1 MPNPWHELTDLG
13 QSVWYDNLNR
23 QLIVSGDLKRMVAE
37 DRVTGGTSNPSI
49 FEKAVGSSDIY
60 DADIR
65 RLVAEGKDTDAIY
78 DELTITDVRE
88 SADVFRAAYD
98 ATSAR
103 DGYASLEVPPNLAN
117 DTEATVRE
125 ARRLFA
131 ALDRPNTMIK
141 IPGTQAGLP
150 AIQQCLEDGININ
163 ITLLFGVENYEQVA
177 NTYITA
183 LEKRAAAGKPVDRIG
198 SVASFFVSRVD
209 SLVDEKIERM
219 IEIGTNG
226 RKMKLASLRGQA
238 AIANAKVAYDRYRHI
253 FAGPRWQALADL
265 GAQTQRCLW
274 ASTSTKNPIYR
285 DVTYV
290 EELIGSDTV
299 NTVPPATLDAF
310 RDHGD
315 VAPTLD
321 EDIGGARHTLMA
333 LDEMGI
339 DFKAVTDE
347 LQEQGVKLFCDSYD
361 QARETIRQKSE
372 TLAGARA

>member
-23 QLIVSGDLKRMVAE
+23 RLIVSGDLKRMVAE

-49 FEKAVGSSDIY
+49 FEKAVGGSDAY

-65 RLVAEGKDTDAIY
+65 RLVAEGKDTGAIY

-98 ATSAR
+98 ATIAR
-103 DGYASLEVPPNLAN
+103 DGYASLEVPPDLAN
-117 DTEATVRE
+117 DTEATIRE

-131 ALDRPNTMIK
+131 ALDRPNAMIK

-177 NTYITA
+177 NAYISA
-183 LEKRAAAGKPVDRIG
+183 LEKRADAGKPVDRIG

-274 ASTSTKNPIYR
+274 ASTSTKNPVYR
-285 DVTYV
+285 DVIYV
-290 EELIGSDTV
+290 EELIGPDTV

-310 RDHGD
+310 RDHGED
-315 VAPTLD
+315 APTLD

-333 LDEMGI
+333 IKEMGI

-361 QARETIRQKSE
+361 KARDTIRQKSE
-372 TLAGARA
+372 SLAGARA

>member
-23 QLIVSGDLKRMVAE
+23 QLILSGNLKRMVAE
-37 DRVTGGTSNPSI
+37 DRVSGGTSNPSI
-49 FEKAVGSSDIY
+49 FEKAVGSSNVY

-65 RLVAEGKDTDAIY
+65 RIVAEGKDVDAIY

-285 DVTYV
+285 DVIYV

-333 LDEMGI
+333 IDEMGI

-361 QARETIRQKSE
+361 KARNTIRQKSE
-372 TLAGARA
+372 SLAGARA

>member
-23 QLIVSGDLKRMVAE
+23 RLIVSGDLKRMVAE

-49 FEKAVGSSDIY
+49 FEKAVGGSDAY

-65 RLVAEGKDTDAIY
+65 RLVAEGKDTGAIY

-98 ATSAR
+98 ATIAR
-103 DGYASLEVPPNLAN
+103 DGYASLEVPPDLAN
-117 DTEATVRE
+117 DTEATIRE

-131 ALDRPNTMIK
+131 ALDRPNAMIK

-163 ITLLFGVENYEQVA
+163 ITLLFGVKNYEQVA

-253 FAGPRWQALADL
+253 FAGPRWKALADL

-285 DVTYV
+285 DVIYV

-333 LDEMGI
+333 IDEMGI

-361 QARETIRQKSE
+361 KARNTIRQKSE
-372 TLAGARA
+372 SLAGARA

>member
-49 FEKAVGSSDIY
+49 FEKAVGSSEVY

-333 LDEMGI
+333 LEEMGI

-361 QARETIRQKSE
+361 KARETIRQKSE
-372 TLAGARA
+372 SLAGARA

>member
-49 FEKAVGSSDIY
+49 FEKAVGGSDAY

-65 RLVAEGKDTDAIY
+65 RLVAEGKDTGAIY

-98 ATSAR
+98 ATIAR
-103 DGYASLEVPPNLAN
+103 DGYASLEVPPDLAN
-117 DTEATVRE
+117 DTEATIRE

-131 ALDRPNTMIK
+131 ALDRPNAMIK

-163 ITLLFGVENYEQVA
+163 ITLLFGVKNYEQVA

-285 DVTYV
+285 DVIYV

-333 LDEMGI
+333 IDEMGI

-361 QARETIRQKSE
+361 KARDTIRQKSE
-372 TLAGARA
+372 SLAGARA

>member
-23 QLIVSGDLKRMVAE
+23 RLIVSGDLKRMVAE

-49 FEKAVGSSDIY
+49 FEKAVGGSDAY

-65 RLVAEGKDTDAIY
+65 RLVAEGKDTGAIY

-98 ATSAR
+98 ATIAR
-103 DGYASLEVPPNLAN
+103 DGYASLEVPPDLAN
-117 DTEATVRE
+117 DTEATIRE

-131 ALDRPNTMIK
+131 ALDRPNAMIK

-163 ITLLFGVENYEQVA
+163 ITLLFGVKNYEQVA

-285 DVTYV
+285 DVIYV

-333 LDEMGI
+333 IDEMGI

-361 QARETIRQKSE
+361 KARDTIRQKSE
-372 TLAGARA
+372 SLAGARA